1 MAFKKQITRTYRKA
15 FGHKSPY
22 RRVYGS
28 RNAGQAIGATY
39 RTGLGVA
46 KDVASL
52 MKDMNAMKKR
62 QNNEKKNQSVD
73 VISTPVGQ
81 CNDNIAGNLLLDV
94 TPAIIQ
100 GVDSNQRIGNSLKL
114 TGMNFPIQFSG
125 QPNTG
130 GIRRLRVQFFK
141 VTSADNGVTA
151 TEAFNDY
158 YDVNPLNG
166 LRDMNAPRKYRTAKQ
181 DGIKLMRTKYYTLKA
196 PSYIDTGDVERQS
209 ISVNFAVKMNEVLRY
224 DSSANT
230 SPDGTRYFLVIQCE
244 AGNYGANPSTLDVP
258 VKSPATGVECRIAQ
272 KYWWIDN

>member
-1 MAFKKQITRTYRKA
+1 
-15 FGHKSPY
+15 
-22 RRVYGS
+22 
-28 RNAGQAIGATY
+28 
-39 RTGLGVA
+39 
-46 KDVASL
+46 
-52 MKDMNAMKKR
+52 
-62 QNNEKKNQSVD
+62 EKKNQSVD